1 MSSSLREVLGFAR
14 RDKNGRSPAELA
26 AKVRHD
32 DAVRSLEEV
41 TYRLDKAW
49 LRVMAGTLEP
59 EAAEVILREL
69 HAGQLELLNLYAEWR
84 REYNRSFSLGVD
96 AVVGEERY
104 GA

>member
-1 MSSSLREVLGFAR
+1 MGFAR

-49 LRVMAGTLEP
+49 LRVMAGELKP
-59 EAAEVILREL
+59 EAADDILQEL
-69 HAGQLELLNLYAEWR
+69 YAGQTRLLNLYAEWR
-84 REYNRSFSLGVD
+84 RENNRSFSLGVD